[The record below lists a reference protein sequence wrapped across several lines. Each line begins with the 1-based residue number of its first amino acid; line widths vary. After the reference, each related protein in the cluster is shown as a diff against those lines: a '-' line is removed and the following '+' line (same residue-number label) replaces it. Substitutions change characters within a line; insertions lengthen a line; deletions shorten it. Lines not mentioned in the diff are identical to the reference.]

1 MRLSLFAVL
10 AAGLLA
16 PAAATRAAPEGPKLD
31 LPLACQVGRT
41 CEVQHYVDRD
51 AGAGALDYRCG
62 RRTYDGHNGVDIRL
76 LDLAQQRRGVDVLAA
91 AAGRVARLRDTMAD
105 VSVRDAAAPKVE
117 GVECGNGVV
126 VDHGGGWETQYC
138 HLARGSVRVTVGQV
152 VKAGEPLGRVGL
164 SGKTEFPHL
173 HMTIRHAGKV
183 VDPFE
188 PADPAAERCGGG
200 GGGMWTPAARAAL
213 AYKAGTI
220 LNAGFAGH
228 PLTMAAIEQGGLA
241 APGVGSPAVVAYM
254 RAIGLEEGDVM
265 EMTVKGPQGLV
276 LGPERLT
283 KLDHDKAQAFAM
295 LGRKRPAAGWPRGRY
310 SADLRV
316 LRAGKPVAVRQVAVT
331 L

>member
-1 MRLSLFAVL
+1 
-10 AAGLLA
+10 
-16 PAAATRAAPEGPKLD
+16 
-31 LPLACQVGRT
+31 
-41 CEVQHYVDRD
+41 
-51 AGAGALDYRCG
+51 
-62 RRTYDGHNGVDIRL
+62 
-76 LDLAQQRRGVDVLAA
+76 
-91 AAGRVARLRDTMAD
+91 
-105 VSVRDAAAPKVE
+105 
-117 GVECGNGVV
+117 
-126 VDHGGGWETQYC
+126 
-138 HLARGSVRVTVGQV
+138 VRVKVGQP

-173 HMTIRHAGKV
+173 HMTVRHAGKV
-183 VDPFE
+183 VDPFG

-220 LNAGFAGH
+220 LNAGFAGQ
-228 PLTMAAIEQGGLA
+228 PLTMAAIEQGGVA

-254 RAIGLEEGDVM
+254 RAIGLEQGDVM

-283 KLDHDKAQAFAM
+283 KLDRDKAQAFAM